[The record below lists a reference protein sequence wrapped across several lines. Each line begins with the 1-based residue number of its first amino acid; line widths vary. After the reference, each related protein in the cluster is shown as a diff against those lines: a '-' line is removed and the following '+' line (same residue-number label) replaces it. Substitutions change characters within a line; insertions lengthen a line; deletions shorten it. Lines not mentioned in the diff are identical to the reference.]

1 MNAADWTERFPR
13 VVEEAARLKRNAVL
27 DCEVICS
34 DENGRA
40 DFDRLLSR
48 CFEHEAIARAF
59 DLLRL
64 EWWHAG
70 AAQRPKGGAQSGSGI
85 QYVAH
90 CDMDRKPLRRR
101 ASSALR
107 ASSKRLTAP
116 YKSGL
121 CRSWIKV
128 RNPKSPANLR
138 IIDGTF

>member
-1 MNAADWTERFPR
+1 VHEVKHEGYRIQVHVRASRVRLYTMNAADWTERFPR

-64 EWWHAG
+64 E
-70 AAQRPKGGAQSGSGI
+70 
-85 QYVAH
+85 
-90 CDMDRKPLRRR
+90 
-101 ASSALR
+101 
-107 ASSKRLTAP
+107 
-116 YKSGL
+116 
-121 CRSWIKV
+121 
-128 RNPKSPANLR
+128 
-138 IIDGTF
+138 